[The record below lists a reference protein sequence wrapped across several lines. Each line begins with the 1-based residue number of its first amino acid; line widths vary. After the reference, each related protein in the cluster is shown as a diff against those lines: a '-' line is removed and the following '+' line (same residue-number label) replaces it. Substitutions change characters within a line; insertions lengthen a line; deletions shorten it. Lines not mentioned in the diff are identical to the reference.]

1 MGRDEEWGTR
11 RPATRRRRSRRSA
24 KPYNDDYKDESY
36 DSYEEDIYSDRDYD
50 DYDDRDYARST
61 SRRSYEDEY
70 GDSRSRSSGERYRDS
85 RSRDDGRSRSRS
97 AQDSYGDS
105 RSRSRSAEGNYRE
118 DRSRSTDRD
127 RRDSRSRDDGR
138 SRSRS
143 QSETSRNRS
152 GSGNRRYEDDRRER
166 RGGYYDDDR
175 SRRASGGRKRKK
187 RHWGCLIPLIIL
199 LVIIGGIFVGLNYL
213 WGRIDSADF
222 SNSDILVNEDLP
234 DSVTEYTKNYR
245 TFMIF
250 GVDSRDDSTLQ
261 SGTLADSNIIVT
273 VNKKTGEIKL
283 TSIYRDTYVE
293 TTEGEWMKLTEV
305 YYKYGAQ
312 EQLQTINK
320 NFDLNITEYV
330 TVNWKT
336 VAQVINELGGLDI
349 ELSEA
354 EAEGINDYI
363 DEVIES
369 TGIDSEYV
377 TETEGTQHLDGVQAV
392 TYCRL
397 RKGLGDDYQRTERQR
412 TVISLTLAAAKSA
425 GIPKVLSVCNT
436 VFPGISSSFSLTQ
449 IMTLALG
456 LGSYEIE
463 DSTGFP
469 FDQVSQSGGSY
480 YIFPVTLVSNV
491 EELHEYL
498 YGNTEYEPS
507 GTVSG
512 LSAEI
517 SAYSGYYGN

>member
-11 RPATRRRRSRRSA
+11 RPATGRRRSRRSA
-24 KPYNDDYKDESY
+24 KPYNDDYKDDAY
-36 DSYEEDIYSDRDYD
+36 DSYDEDPYEDREYD
-50 DYDDRDYARST
+50 DEYDTRSYQRST
-61 SRRSYEDEY
+61 SRRGYEDEY
-70 GDSRSRSSGERYRDS
+70 DDSRSRSSGERYRDS

-97 AQDSYGDS
+97 SS
-105 RSRSRSAEGNYRE
+105 
-118 DRSRSTDRD
+118 DRD
-127 RRDSRSRDDGR
+127 RRDSRER

-143 QSETSRNRS
+143 QAEASRSRS
-152 GSGNRRYEDDRRER
+152 GSRSRGYEEDRRDR
-166 RGGYYDDDR
+166 RGGYYEDDR
-175 SRRASGGRKRKK
+175 SRGYSGGRKRKRK
-187 RHWGCLIPLIIL
+187 RHLGCLIPLLIL
-199 LVIIGGIFVGLNYL
+199 LALIGAAFIGLNYL
-213 WGRIDSADF
+213 WGWIDSADF

-234 DSVTEYTKNYR
+234 DSVSEYTKNYR

-320 NFDLNITEYV
+320 NFDMNVTEYV

-369 TGIDSEYV
+369 TGIDSEHV

-412 TVISLTLAAAKSA
+412 TVISLTLEAAKDA

-449 IMTLALG
+449 IMALSLG
-456 LGSYEIE
+456 LGSYEIG

-480 YIFPVTLVSNV
+480 YIFPVTLASNV
-491 EELHEYL
+491 KELHEYL

-512 LSAEI
+512 LSEEI